1 MCNEALHHNH
11 VFDFFFSQI
20 RNKNT
25 DIAWRAS
32 WVLEKVSETNPKLFT
47 DYHNRQLLELTT
59 TNQHDSL
66 QRLCL
71 SILFNLPLSLPISV
85 NFVNRCFEQMTSP
98 EETVGVQVLSMKMLA
113 RICEAEPAFTQE
125 FLSSLENT
133 DDELFSKGFVA
144 AKKHTIKKLRNR
156 T

>member
-1 MCNEALHHNH
+1 MCNEALHKGH
-11 VFDFFFSQI
+11 VFDFFFKQLS
-20 RNKNT
+20 NKNT

-32 WVLEKVSETNPKLFT
+32 WVLEKVSEENPKLFT
-47 DYHNRQLLELTT
+47 DWHNRQLVELTT
-59 TNQHDSL
+59 TNRHDSL

-113 RICEAEPAFTQE
+113 RICEVEPEFTQE
-125 FLSSLENT
+125 LLSSLQNT
-133 DDELFSKGFVA
+133 DDNLFSKGFAA
-144 AKKHTIKKLRNR
+144 AKKNTIKRLTNKS
-156 T
+156 